1 MKKTQYKVIG
11 AGGYGKVFLLPDGT
25 ALKAIYDIDVCR
37 GARTE
42 FLKQQKAYN
51 AFQDI
56 RNIEF
61 DNDVLNDYKD
71 KINVSKPISYDEDHS
86 MIEGQQYACHYT
98 MSLLNGLPLTMYD
111 SLDRP
116 SREYI
121 SDEFAPNFKVMMHL
135 SLNTDIGGK
144 FYGVKYSS
152 QMITEKNPPRGYFL
166 DADSDVLDKLR
177 EYDEYLP
184 TMKEFRMLIGFIYG
198 VLYFKARLVPIDV
211 EITLGYYYEIVEINV
226 LDFGLTIDLDD
237 VKNAPRTPQTASIL
251 GYIEKNDIK
260 GLEEEMLYQLSI
272 DLYCDMQEDEDCI
285 SGWNIAKEL

>member
-1 MKKTQYKVIG
+1 
-11 AGGYGKVFLLPDGT
+11 
-25 ALKAIYDIDVCR
+25 
-37 GARTE
+37 
-42 FLKQQKAYN
+42 
-51 AFQDI
+51 
-56 RNIEF
+56 
-61 DNDVLNDYKD
+61 
-71 KINVSKPISYDEDHS
+71 
-86 MIEGQQYACHYT
+86 
-98 MSLLNGLPLTMYD
+98 
-111 SLDRP
+111 
-116 SREYI
+116 
-121 SDEFAPNFKVMMHL
+121 
-135 SLNTDIGGK
+135 
-144 FYGVKYSS
+144 
-152 QMITEKNPPRGYFL
+152 MITEKNPPRGYFL